1 MPDAHAT
8 RHPTTNGSSDVTPHI
23 DETAMSAADMAC
35 GVSLPGKPTASML
48 AAGARAGNVSVEVA
62 WRVYQAMV
70 TEA

>member
-8 RHPTTNGSSDVTPHI
+8 QPPTANRPNAESLPI
-23 DETAMSAADMAC
+23 DPAAMAAPDMAC
-35 GVSLPGKPTASML
+35 GHALPGKPTASML

-70 TEA
+70 TAA

>member
-8 RHPTTNGSSDVTPHI
+8 QPATANRPSGESVPTDPAATP
-23 DETAMSAADMAC
+23 APGLAC
-35 GVSLPGKPTASML
+35 GHALPGKPTATML

-70 TEA
+70 TAA